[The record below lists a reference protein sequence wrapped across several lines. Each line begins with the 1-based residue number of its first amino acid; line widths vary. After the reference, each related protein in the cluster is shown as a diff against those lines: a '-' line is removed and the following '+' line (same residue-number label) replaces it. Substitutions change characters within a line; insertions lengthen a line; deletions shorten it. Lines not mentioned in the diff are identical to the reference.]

1 MPATELMLAADAAD
15 GDDGGDADADGDG
28 DGEGSDH
35 AHLGAQGMLGWV
47 LQGWREQAQAGAARQ
62 AVVAAASKVRGSRAL
77 AHALA
82 AWQRWSRARSLAQA
96 LVAQA
101 LRCVHLQGR
110 GVWACVCM
118 CVCVCMHEGCMGGPV
133 GVRARGRPFGCRQ
146 GIPTR
151 HQYKTCAC
159 ACMQSHPSVSIPRL
173 AGGQVADNVG
183 EIYRWVR
190 SRWAVRRRVEVSRH

>member
-118 CVCVCMHEGCMGGPV
+118 CVCVCACTRDAWVGLWACVHEGGPL
-133 GVRARGRPFGCRQ
+133 G
-146 GIPTR
+146 
-151 HQYKTCAC
+151 
-159 ACMQSHPSVSIPRL
+159 
-173 AGGQVADNVG
+173 AGK
-183 EIYRWVR
+183 
-190 SRWAVRRRVEVSRH
+190 VSRPGISTKHVHVHACSLIPVCQYQG